1 MAQVPEKIIEQI
13 KQVRTRKQ
21 QSIHNCAMILDISK
35 VNYLKFENGEKPL
48 SLPEIELLATYLGIP
63 LQNLFDEGPVKDD
76 SLIILQDEVQPQ
88 YRNLRQKM
96 IRAKMNAEK
105 ANKGLSLEDL
115 HQETG
120 IPLESLKFYEN
131 GDLPI
136 PIHHLIKISK
146 VLSLPMDAFFNQ
158 EIMAESRASQ
168 QKSQPNW
175 QQEYPESDDEKR
187 ISAGEAHSPLEIAIS
202 MLPIEDQAAMAKS
215 LLEKLKTL

>member
-1 MAQVPEKIIEQI
+1 MAQVPDKIIEQI

-48 SLPEIELLATYLGIP
+48 SLPEIELLAIYLGIP

-88 YRNLRQKM
+88 YRILRQKM

-105 ANKGLSLEDL
+105 ANQELSIQDL

-158 EIMAESRASQ
+158 EIMSESGASQ
-168 QKSQPNW
+168 QKDQSNW
-175 QQEYPESDDEKR
+175 QQEYPESDAGKR
-187 ISAGEAHSPLEIAIS
+187 ISDGDEHSPLEIAIS
-202 MLPIEDQAAMAKS
+202 MLPIEDQAAMAKT
-215 LLEKLKTL
+215 LLDKLKTL

>member
-168 QKSQPNW
+168 QKSPPNW

>member
-1 MAQVPEKIIEQI
+1 MAQVPEKIIEHI

-35 VNYLKFENGEKPL
+35 VNYLKFESGEKPL

-96 IRAKMNAEK
+96 IRARMNAEK
-105 ANKGLSLEDL
+105 TKKGLSLEDL
-115 HQETG
+115 HQQTG

-146 VLSLPMDAFFNQ
+146 VLSLPMNAFFNQ
-158 EIMAESRASQ
+158 EIIAESGASQ
-168 QKSQPNW
+168 QKDQPNW
-175 QQEYPESDDEKR
+175 QQEFPESDAEKR

-202 MLPIEDQAAMAKS
+202 MLPIEDQAAMAKT

>member
-76 SLIILQDEVQPQ
+76 SLIILKDEVQPL

-105 ANKGLSLEDL
+105 AKKGLSIEDL

-158 EIMAESRASQ
+158 DIIAESSTSQ
-168 QKSQPNW
+168 QKSQRNW
-175 QQEYPESDDEKR
+175 QQEYPESKAEER

-202 MLPIEDQAAMAKS
+202 MLPIEDQAAMAKT
-215 LLEKLKTL
+215 LLEKLKSL